1 MTKLTV
7 AGGGV
12 LGSQIAYQSAI
23 MGYDVTIWLRSEG
36 SIERAK
42 PKLERLHGI
51 YLAEL
56 EAAKDKCGNPEAMVP
71 RGLIPDI
78 ANTTVEDIDDLIR
91 RADEAYENL
100 DLNTDLEE
108 SVKDADI
115 LIECMAEIKD
125 AKIDFYK
132 KIAGLLPE
140 KTVIYTNSST
150 MIPSDFAEYTGRPE
164 KYLATHFANN
174 VWQLNTV
181 EIMGHAGTDP
191 EVYEGAVKYAESI
204 NMVPLKVLKE
214 TPQYMLNNML
224 TPLMYAAIELYAN
237 GVGEVE
243 TLDTTWKIATGAP
256 MGPFEIV
263 DMIGV
268 TTLYNATKGMPEGIY
283 TQRQIDA
290 VLKVLQDYLDAGK
303 LGIASGEGFYK
314 YE

>member
-1 MTKLTV
+1 M
-7 AGGGV
+7 
-12 LGSQIAYQSAI
+12 
-23 MGYDVTIWLRSEG
+23 
-36 SIERAK
+36 
-42 PKLERLHGI
+42 
-51 YLAEL
+51 
-56 EAAKDKCGNPEAMVP
+56 EAAKDKCGDPEAMVP

-78 ANTTVEDIDDLIR
+78 ANTTVEDIDELID
-91 RADEAYENL
+91 RANKAYE
-100 DLNTDLEE
+100 DLKLITDLEE

-115 LIECMAEIKD
+115 VIECMAEIKD
-125 AKIDFYK
+125 GKVDFYEK
-132 KIAGLLPE
+132 LAGLLPE

-164 KYLATHFANN
+164 KFLATHFANN

-191 EVYEGAVKYAESI
+191 AVYDGAVEYAESI

-224 TPLMYAAIELYAN
+224 TPLMYAAIELYDN
-237 GVGEVE
+237 GVGDVE

-268 TTLYNATKGMPEGIY
+268 TTLYNATVGMPEGIY
-283 TQRQIDA
+283 TERQIKSVLN
-290 VLKVLQDYLDAGK
+290 VLKKYLDEGK
-303 LGIASGEGFYK
+303 LGIAAGEGFYK
-314 YE
+314 YG